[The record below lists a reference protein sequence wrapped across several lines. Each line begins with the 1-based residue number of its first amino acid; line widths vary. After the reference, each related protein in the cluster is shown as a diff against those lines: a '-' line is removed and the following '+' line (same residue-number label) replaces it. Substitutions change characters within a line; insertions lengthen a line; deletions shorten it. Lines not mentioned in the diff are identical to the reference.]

1 MYAIV
6 EDSGTQIRVAEGDEF
21 EIDLREGAEA
31 GSEIVFDRV
40 LLISFGEGEPTIGL
54 PYVEGASVKAE
65 VLEQFKADKVTSIK
79 FKRRKGYRRNKGH
92 RQPYLQ
98 VRVTGIS
105 ACGDPREFFALT
117 VCPPTPSAG
126 QSRGR
131 CSFCLKPF

>member
-21 EIDLREGAEA
+21 EIDLRDGAEA

-40 LLISFGEGEPTIGL
+40 LLISSGEGEPTIGL
-54 PYVEGASVKAE
+54 PYVEGASVKSE

-92 RQPYLQ
+92 RQSYLQ

-105 ACGDPREFFALT
+105 A
-117 VCPPTPSAG
+117 
-126 QSRGR
+126 
-131 CSFCLKPF
+131 

>member
-40 LLISFGEGEPTIGL
+40 LLISSGEGEPTIGL

-79 FKRRKGYRRNKGH
+79 FKRRKDFLRRQGH
-92 RQPYLQ
+92 RQWFTE
-98 VRVTGIS
+98 VKITGIS
-105 ACGDPREFFALT
+105 A
-117 VCPPTPSAG
+117 
-126 QSRGR
+126 
-131 CSFCLKPF
+131 

>member
-40 LLISFGEGEPTIGL
+40 LLISSGEGEPTIGL

-98 VRVTGIS
+98 VRVIHITN
-105 ACGDPREFFALT
+105 
-117 VCPPTPSAG
+117 
-126 QSRGR
+126 
-131 CSFCLKPF
+131 

>member
-40 LLISFGEGEPTIGL
+40 LLISSGEGEPTIGL

-65 VLEQFKADKVTSIK
+65 VLSNSRLTKSAASSSSGGRDTAEI
-79 FKRRKGYRRNKGH
+79 
-92 RQPYLQ
+92 
-98 VRVTGIS
+98 RVTASRICRS
-105 ACGDPREFFALT
+105 A
-117 VCPPTPSAG
+117 
-126 QSRGR
+126 
-131 CSFCLKPF
+131 